1 MSKTDSLT
9 YQPELIR
16 LAYAM
21 AVEPYKHHMLTDAID
36 QQMQQYYD
44 HVSLGEKVAENLFS
58 DIEVHFQNAVSM
70 LETQGRLSD
79 TRLASIKCIE
89 KDPKPVV
96 LVNGM
101 GKVVL
106 TNPAGMDE
114 YGWQKDVSLC
124 KDQFP
129 SNSFSQFEQCLKRLT
144 DFDPDRAICV
154 LRIYDMQSDKTSP
167 YVMTKALGSDGE
179 ALARLSSVNLSWLPD
194 VAFHFQENFGLTPIE
209 LRITQAVV
217 TSQSLRDLAK
227 ERGRSLGTLR
237 NQLKNLLAKL
247 GLSSQTEL
255 TCLYSGY
262 VQLTKN
268 DGHDLYEHHFR
279 STPWRRQK
287 MFVAKDGFEIDYSEV
302 GPSSGRPILFFH
314 PMILGTSV
322 SESIRQELI
331 KRDIRLIMPWRPGFA
346 KTSLTPSKSQALLQ
360 FATYCKELLD
370 TLNVGQVQIVGEN
383 TGMIAAMQTA
393 KLLQDRAVGVVG
405 LSPVVPLINN
415 SYFKLMAIQ
424 QRSLYYIARH
434 VPKLLPLVIRAT
446 VAKVDSGF
454 DEEWLTSHF
463 AESPLD
469 LALMKNCQMKA
480 LARQGF
486 TLLYMNGI
494 EGSVRDFTQT
504 GRKWQTLFGDYTGP
518 VHMITGKETGQ
529 FSPPILNDLA
539 ERYENIKVTS
549 VEQAAYFVAHQQTA
563 RVFELIDEQFNK

>member
-9 YQPELIR
+9 YEPELIR

-21 AVEPYKHHMLTDAID
+21 AVEPYKHHILTDAID
-36 QQMQQYYD
+36 QKMRYYYD
-44 HVSLGEKVAENLFS
+44 RSSQDKKVPENLFA

-70 LETQGRLSD
+70 LDGQGRLSD

-89 KDPKPVV
+89 KDPKPVA
-96 LVNGM
+96 LVNDM
-101 GKVVL
+101 GVVIL
-106 TNPAGMDE
+106 CNRAGIDKH
-114 YGWQKDVSLC
+114 GWQKNISLG

-129 SNSFSQFEQCLKRLT
+129 PASFIQFKQCLTRLKH
-144 DFDPDRAICV
+144 FDPDKAVCV
-154 LRIYDMQSDKTSP
+154 LRVYDMHSDKTSP

-217 TSQSLRDLAK
+217 TSQSLRDLAE

-287 MFVAKDGFEIDYSEV
+287 IFVAADGFEIDFSEV

-322 SESIRQELI
+322 SEPIRNELN
-331 KRDIRLIMPWRPGFA
+331 KRNIRLIMPWRPGFA
-346 KTSLTPSKSQALLQ
+346 KTSLTPSKNQAPLQ
-360 FATYCKELLD
+360 FANYCKELLD
-370 TLNVGQVQIVGEN
+370 KLNVSQVQIVGEN
-383 TGMIAAMQTA
+383 TGMIGAMQTA
-393 KLLQDRAVGVVG
+393 KLLQGRAVGVVG
-405 LSPVVPLINN
+405 ISPVVPLIN
-415 SYFKLMAIQ
+415 SRYFKLMAIQ

-434 VPKLLPLVIRAT
+434 VPKLLPLAIRAT

-454 DEEWLTSHF
+454 DEEWLTNHF

-469 LALMKNCQMKA
+469 LALMQSPQMKA

-494 EGSVRDFTQT
+494 EGSVREFTQT
-504 GRKWQTLFGDYTGP
+504 GRKWQALFNDYAGP
-518 VHMITGKETGQ
+518 IHMITGEETGQ
-529 FSPPILNDLA
+529 FNPEILNDLA
-539 ERYENIKVTS
+539 ERYANIKVSS
-549 VEQAAYFVAHQQTA
+549 VEQAAYFVAHQKAA
-563 RVFELIDEQFNK
+563 RVFELIDQQFYS